1 MIIPKYVCRV
11 FLAGMF
17 LVPVQLVKGQQQEV
31 RLADEYFQNAEYE
44 KARVMYQKLSKNNE
58 TARQIHKNYLE
69 ALKNLQQWEEAEKFL
84 KREIKANPDAVVYK
98 LEQAVLLEKQGKA
111 GEAVR
116 VAEKAIEEV
125 RDNQPKVM
133 EAAQF
138 GMENGKPEWAEK
150 VFTEGRRKSGN
161 KTAYAFQ
168 LAQLYRVTNDMEK
181 MLDEYLTVAME
192 NRDNLFAVQNA
203 LQDDISQPEDF
214 EKLEKVL
221 IMRIQKDPGERVYTD
236 LLMWYYLQQK
246 EFRKAF
252 FQARAVDRR
261 QKLEGQKV
269 IEIGQIAIQNKD
281 YRSAAEIFEYLVK
294 EYPQSVN
301 YPLNRRFLIQSK
313 EELVKNTFPVS
324 QPEIKSLI
332 ADYQRLIAEV
342 GKNAKTAD
350 AMRNMGLLY
359 GFYLNQKDSAIV
371 LLEES
376 MKLNRTDQR
385 FIART
390 KLDLGDIF
398 LLKGE
403 PWEATLLYSQTE
415 KALKE
420 DPLGYDAK
428 LRNAK
433 LSYYKGEFKLA
444 QEHLD
449 ILKLATSREIA
460 NDAMELSILIQ
471 DNTGLDSTEEAMR
484 EYAAI
489 DLLLF
494 QHRDDEALRQ
504 LDQILVKFPG
514 HSLTDE
520 AWWQKAKIFMRRN
533 ENQQAVG
540 ELEKILT
547 QYRNDIL
554 SDDAHFLMAKLLEEK
569 LGQREKA
576 MEMYRDHLTKYPGS
590 IYVADARKRFRQ
602 LRGDTPN

>member
-1 MIIPKYVCRV
+1 MVLPSAERIP
-11 FLAGMF
+11 
-17 LVPVQLVKGQQQEV
+17 E
-31 RLADEYFQNAEYE
+31 
-44 KARVMYQKLSKNNE
+44 S
-58 TARQIHKNYLE
+58 
-69 ALKNLQQWEEAEKFL
+69 
-84 KREIKANPDAVVYK
+84 
-98 LEQAVLLEKQGKA
+98 
-111 GEAVR
+111 
-116 VAEKAIEEV
+116 
-125 RDNQPKVM
+125 
-133 EAAQF
+133 
-138 GMENGKPEWAEK
+138 
-150 VFTEGRRKSGN
+150 
-161 KTAYAFQ
+161 
-168 LAQLYRVTNDMEK
+168 
-181 MLDEYLTVAME
+181 
-192 NRDNLFAVQNA
+192 
-203 LQDDISQPEDF
+203 
-214 EKLEKVL
+214 
-221 IMRIQKDPGERVYTD
+221 
-236 LLMWYYLQQK
+236 
-246 EFRKAF
+246 F

-281 YRSAAEIFEYLVK
+281 YKSAAEIFEYLVR
-294 EYPQSVN
+294 EYPQSIN

-313 EELVKNTFPVS
+313 EELVKNTFPVN
-324 QPEIKSLI
+324 QFEIRSLI

-350 AMRNMGLLY
+350 AMRNMGLLF
-359 GFYLNQKDSAIV
+359 GFYLDQKDTAIV

-415 KALKE
+415 KALKD

-569 LGQREKA
+569 LGQRERA

-590 IYVADARKRFRQ
+590 IYVAEARKRFRQ
-602 LRGDTPN
+602 LRGDMPN